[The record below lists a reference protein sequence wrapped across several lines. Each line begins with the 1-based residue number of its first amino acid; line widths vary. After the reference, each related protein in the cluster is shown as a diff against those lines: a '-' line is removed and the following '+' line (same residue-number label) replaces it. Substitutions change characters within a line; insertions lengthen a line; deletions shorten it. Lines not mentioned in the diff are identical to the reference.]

1 MKAVE
6 LHGQINAQHQLQAT
20 VPPNLPP
27 GPVRL
32 IVLIPEE
39 DDGEAMWMQG
49 IAKEWA
55 VELSDTREDIYTLDD
70 GMPVD
75 ATR

>member
-1 MKAVE
+1 MKAIEVIGE
-6 LHGQINAQHQLQAT
+6 VDEKQRLQAQLPEDT
-20 VPPNLPP
+20 PP

-39 DDGEAMWMQG
+39 DEAGLAWMQG
-49 IAKEWA
+49 TAREWVA
-55 VELSDTREDIYTLDD
+55 ELSDPREDIYTLED

-75 ATR
+75 AAR

>member
-6 LHGQINAQHQLQAT
+6 LIGKVDDKHQLHAQ
-20 VPPNLPP
+20 VPGDLPP
-27 GPVRL
+27 GQVRL

-39 DDGEAMWMQG
+39 DEAGAAWMQG
-49 IAKEWA
+49 IGHEWA
-55 VELSDTREDIYTLDD
+55 AEFNDPREDIYTLED

-75 ATR
+75 ETR